1 MRYLFS
7 ILIAMGLFLAIS
19 TDAHALMV
27 GKPTYQSEGNTPST
41 PVEDLNSNDD
51 SIIYTSAKKVNTSFK
66 QPETSE
72 AEYALKLAVGKRYV
86 WGGNS
91 DTDVDCSSF
100 AQQFMRGY
108 KGIEISRTTYDQVK
122 EGTQVNDPEP
132 GDLVF
137 FNDFAHVGVY
147 VGDGMMVD
155 ALNPEE
161 GVGLRAVSYVHG
173 KVDGYYRY

>member
-1 MRYLFS
+1 MKKL
-7 ILIAMGLFLAIS
+7 ILSFVLSACACFVLS
-19 TDAHALMV
+19 NEAHALMLQ
-27 GKPTYQSEGNTPST
+27 PSQPFSEEEEEN
-41 PVEDLNSNDD
+41 D
-51 SIIYTSAKKVNTSFK
+51 SITYTYGKFVDEDFV
-66 QPETSE
+66 QPDTD
-72 AEYALKLAVGKRYV
+72 AADFALQLAVGKRYV

-91 DTDVDCSSF
+91 NTEVDCSAF
-100 AQQFMRGY
+100 TQQFLREF
-108 KGIEISRTTYDQVK
+108 KGINISRTTYDQVR
-122 EGTQVNDPEP
+122 EGTRVENPEP

-155 ALNPEE
+155 ALNPDE

>member
-1 MRYLFS
+1 MRLVLSLLLMGFIS
-7 ILIAMGLFLAIS
+7 ISFTS
-19 TDAHALMV
+19 EAHTLMLEKKTI
-27 GKPTYQSEGNTPST
+27 KPSATSELKIVQPST
-41 PVEDLNSNDD
+41 
-51 SIIYTSAKKVNTSFK
+51 TA
-66 QPETSE
+66 

-108 KGIEISRTTYDQVK
+108 KGIQISRTTYDQVK
-122 EGTQVNDPEP
+122 EGTKVNDPMP

>member
-1 MRYLFS
+1 MRLVLS
-7 ILIAMGLFLAIS
+7 LLLMGFIS
-19 TDAHALMV
+19 MSFTSEVHALMLEKKTI
-27 GKPTYQSEGNTPST
+27 KPSATSELKIVQPST
-41 PVEDLNSNDD
+41 
-51 SIIYTSAKKVNTSFK
+51 TA
-66 QPETSE
+66 

-108 KGIEISRTTYDQVK
+108 KGIQISRTTYDQVK
-122 EGTQVNDPEP
+122 EGTKVNDPMP

>member
-1 MRYLFS
+1 MRLVLSLLLMAF
-7 ILIAMGLFLAIS
+7 IS
-19 TDAHALMV
+19 MSFTSEVHALMLEKKTI
-27 GKPTYQSEGNTPST
+27 KP
-41 PVEDLNSNDD
+41 
-51 SIIYTSAKKVNTSFK
+51 SA
-66 QPETSE
+66 TSE
-72 AEYALKLAVGKRYV
+72 LKIVQLSTTAAEYALKLAVGKRYV

-108 KGIEISRTTYDQVK
+108 KGIQISRTTYDQVK
-122 EGTQVNDPEP
+122 EGTKVNDPMP

-173 KVDGYYRY
+173 KVDGYYRYYLI

>member
-1 MRYLFS
+1 MRLVLSLLLMSFIS
-7 ILIAMGLFLAIS
+7 ISI
-19 TDAHALMV
+19 TPEAHALMLEKKAS
-27 GKPTYQSEGNTPST
+27 KPSALATSELKTIEPST
-41 PVEDLNSNDD
+41 TAAD
-51 SIIYTSAKKVNTSFK
+51 F
-66 QPETSE
+66 
-72 AEYALKLAVGKRYV
+72 ALKLAVGKRYV

-122 EGTQVNDPEP
+122 EGTQVNDPAP

>member
-1 MRYLFS
+1 MRLVLSLLLMAF
-7 ILIAMGLFLAIS
+7 IS
-19 TDAHALMV
+19 MSFTSEVHALMLEKKTI
-27 GKPTYQSEGNTPST
+27 KP
-41 PVEDLNSNDD
+41 
-51 SIIYTSAKKVNTSFK
+51 SA
-66 QPETSE
+66 TSE
-72 AEYALKLAVGKRYV
+72 LKIVQQSTTAAEYALKLAVGKRYV

-108 KGIEISRTTYDQVK
+108 KGIQISRTTYDQVK
-122 EGTQVNDPEP
+122 EGTKVNDPMP

>member
-1 MRYLFS
+1 MRLVLSLLLMSFIS
-7 ILIAMGLFLAIS
+7 ISI
-19 TDAHALMV
+19 TPEAHALMLEKKAS
-27 GKPTYQSEGNTPST
+27 KPSALATSELKIVEPST
-41 PVEDLNSNDD
+41 
-51 SIIYTSAKKVNTSFK
+51 TA
-66 QPETSE
+66 
-72 AEYALKLAVGKRYV
+72 AEFALKLAVGKRYV

-122 EGTQVNDPEP
+122 EGAQVNAPAP

-173 KVDGYYRY
+173 KIDGYYRY

>member
-1 MRYLFS
+1 MRLVLSLLLMAF
-7 ILIAMGLFLAIS
+7 IS
-19 TDAHALMV
+19 MSFTSEVHALMLEKKTI
-27 GKPTYQSEGNTPST
+27 KPSATSELKIVQPST
-41 PVEDLNSNDD
+41 
-51 SIIYTSAKKVNTSFK
+51 TA
-66 QPETSE
+66 

-108 KGIEISRTTYDQVK
+108 KGIHISRTTYDQVK
-122 EGTQVNDPEP
+122 EGTKVNDPMP

>member
-1 MRYLFS
+1 MRLVLSLLLMAF
-7 ILIAMGLFLAIS
+7 IS
-19 TDAHALMV
+19 MSFTSEVHALMLEKKTI
-27 GKPTYQSEGNTPST
+27 KPSATSELKIVQPST
-41 PVEDLNSNDD
+41 
-51 SIIYTSAKKVNTSFK
+51 TA
-66 QPETSE
+66 

-108 KGIEISRTTYDQVK
+108 KGIQISRTTYDQVK
-122 EGTQVNDPEP
+122 EGTKVNDPMP

-173 KVDGYYRY
+173 KVDGYYRYYLN

>member
-1 MRYLFS
+1 MRLVLSLLLMSFIS
-7 ILIAMGLFLAIS
+7 ISI
-19 TDAHALMV
+19 TPEAHALMLEKKAS
-27 GKPTYQSEGNTPST
+27 KPLALASSELKTVEPST
-41 PVEDLNSNDD
+41 TAAD
-51 SIIYTSAKKVNTSFK
+51 F
-66 QPETSE
+66 
-72 AEYALKLAVGKRYV
+72 ALKLAEGKRYV

-108 KGIEISRTTYDQVK
+108 KGIQISRTTYDQVK
-122 EGTQVNDPEP
+122 EGTKVNDPMP

>member
-1 MRYLFS
+1 MRLVLSLLLMAF
-7 ILIAMGLFLAIS
+7 IS
-19 TDAHALMV
+19 MSFTSEVYALMLEKKTI
-27 GKPTYQSEGNTPST
+27 KPSATSELKIVQPST
-41 PVEDLNSNDD
+41 
-51 SIIYTSAKKVNTSFK
+51 TA
-66 QPETSE
+66 

-108 KGIEISRTTYDQVK
+108 KGIQISRTTYDQVK
-122 EGTQVNDPEP
+122 EGTKVNDPMP

>member
-1 MRYLFS
+1 MRLVLSLLLMAF
-7 ILIAMGLFLAIS
+7 IS
-19 TDAHALMV
+19 MSFTSEVHALMLEKKTI
-27 GKPTYQSEGNTPST
+27 KPSATSELKIVQPST
-41 PVEDLNSNDD
+41 
-51 SIIYTSAKKVNTSFK
+51 TA
-66 QPETSE
+66 

-108 KGIEISRTTYDQVK
+108 KGIQISRTTYDQVK
-122 EGTQVNDPEP
+122 EGTKVNDPMT

-173 KVDGYYRY
+173 KVDGYYRYYLN

>member
-1 MRYLFS
+1 MRLVLSLLLMAF
-7 ILIAMGLFLAIS
+7 IS
-19 TDAHALMV
+19 MSFTSEVHALMLEKKTI
-27 GKPTYQSEGNTPST
+27 KPSATSELKIVQPST
-41 PVEDLNSNDD
+41 
-51 SIIYTSAKKVNTSFK
+51 TA
-66 QPETSE
+66 

-108 KGIEISRTTYDQVK
+108 KGIQISRTTYDQVK
-122 EGTQVNDPEP
+122 EGTKVNDPMP

>member
-1 MRYLFS
+1 MRLVLSLLLMGFIS
-7 ILIAMGLFLAIS
+7 ISFTS
-19 TDAHALMV
+19 EAHALMLEKKTI
-27 GKPTYQSEGNTPST
+27 KPSS
-41 PVEDLNSNDD
+41 
-51 SIIYTSAKKVNTSFK
+51 
-66 QPETSE
+66 TSE
-72 AEYALKLAVGKRYV
+72 LKIVQPGTTAAEYALKLAVGKRYV

-108 KGIEISRTTYDQVK
+108 KGIQISRTTYDQVK
-122 EGTQVNDPEP
+122 EGTKVNDPMP

-173 KVDGYYRY
+173 KVDGYYRYYLN

>member
-1 MRYLFS
+1 MRLVLSLLLMAF
-7 ILIAMGLFLAIS
+7 IS
-19 TDAHALMV
+19 MSFTSEVHALMLEKKTI
-27 GKPTYQSEGNTPST
+27 KPSATSELKIVQPST
-41 PVEDLNSNDD
+41 
-51 SIIYTSAKKVNTSFK
+51 TA
-66 QPETSE
+66 

-108 KGIEISRTTYDQVK
+108 KGIQISRTTYDQVK
-122 EGTQVNDPEP
+122 EGAKVNDPMP

>member
-1 MRYLFS
+1 MRLVLSLLLMGFIS
-7 ILIAMGLFLAIS
+7 INF
-19 TDAHALMV
+19 TFEAHALMLEKKTI
-27 GKPTYQSEGNTPST
+27 KPSATSELKIVPPST
-41 PVEDLNSNDD
+41 
-51 SIIYTSAKKVNTSFK
+51 TA
-66 QPETSE
+66 
-72 AEYALKLAVGKRYV
+72 AEFALKLAVGKRYV

-108 KGIEISRTTYDQVK
+108 KGIQISRTTYDQVK
-122 EGTQVNDPEP
+122 EGTKVNDPMP